1 MENTKCLACG
11 QEISS
16 SLSDSSIY
24 CYKHKQVYDSFI
36 AEYKALINAYG
47 NNASTWKEFLLKK
60 LGENKIYDDV
70 QQIINAELKIAG

>member
-1 MENTKCLACG
+1 MDNTKCLACG

-16 SLSDSSIY
+16 SLSNSSVY

-36 AEYKALINAYG
+36 AEYKALLNAYG
-47 NNASTWKEFLLKK
+47 NSASTWKQFLLKK
-60 LGENKIYDDV
+60 LSENKIYDV

>member
-1 MENTKCLACG
+1 MGNTRCVACG

-16 SLSDSSIY
+16 PLSDSSMY
-24 CYKHKQVYDSFI
+24 CYKHKQVYDSLI
-36 AEYKALINAYG
+36 AEYKALLNAYG

-60 LGENKIYDDV
+60 LSENKIYEV

>member
-1 MENTKCLACG
+1 MGNTKCLACG

-16 SLSDSSIY
+16 SLSDSSMY

-36 AEYKALINAYG
+36 AEYKALLNAYG

-60 LGENKIYDDV
+60 LSENKIYDV